1 MKQTK
6 SQEKIKTMNKFIQ
19 FLILGCLVSS
29 ILSSSGDKSDGVFRV
44 GIKKRERNTTK
55 SDQMRVYNKME
66 VSERLVNSRNLLYY
80 GTIRVG
86 TPPQE
91 FTVDFDTGS
100 SDFWIMST
108 ECRSISCD
116 NHRKFSSEK
125 SSTFNDDGRYFSIT
139 YGDGDHAEGKTS
151 FDDFEINGLKIR
163 QQGFA
168 LISSSGGFEDEP
180 EDGLLGLGYKSIAQ
194 TNFSTPI
201 DNAYAQGLITN
212 KIFAFWL
219 NRKEDQSDGGELII
233 GDIDSKHYKG
243 NFIIIFCLNK
253 T

>member
-6 SQEKIKTMNKFIQ
+6 SQEKIKKMNKFIQ

-100 SDFWIMST
+100 SDFWL
-108 ECRSISCD
+108 RSNKCVNNSCE
-116 NHRKFSSEK
+116 NHRKFSSEN
-125 SSTFNDDGRYFSIT
+125 SSTFNDAGRDFFTS
-139 YGDGDHAEGKTS
+139 YGDNSWVKGTTA

-212 KIFAFWL
+212 KIFVFWL
-219 NRKEDQSDGGELII
+219 NRKENQSDGGELII
-233 GDIDSKHYKG
+233 GGVDS
-243 NFIIIFCLNK
+243 NFLF
-253 T
+253 